1 MVCLPGSH
9 GTHVSRPRY
18 GKRAA
23 PFTYISRDFDVCTV
37 HVVISF
43 VFVWSVSLFSIK
55 YPPWSNVD
63 NGVRDRPDPAK
74 LKPLIVEQSSSRHAN
89 FVQSCSWIVPN
100 CWIATASALP
110 LREWTIPESWLL
122 TPDSLE
128 TFLRWESESR
138 VTIQDS
144 RVRSQLKSPSEN
156 LENFEHFLLI
166 YLVNEALK
174 CWKWSSYSKRYLN
187 MVKVVNKVKDELE
200 KLPHFTVSYGIK
212 IGSDRESWLELES
225 SNLGQG
231 RESQYW
237 NKVTRPFPIVIY

>member
-1 MVCLPGSH
+1 MLHLRFGIANPITQSNPTANLHLGSIAQV
-9 GTHVSRPRY
+9 G
-18 GKRAA
+18 
-23 PFTYISRDFDVCTV
+23 
-37 HVVISF
+37 
-43 VFVWSVSLFSIK
+43 FSISQR
-55 YPPWSNVD
+55 YQYQYSV
-63 NGVRDRPDPAK
+63 
-74 LKPLIVEQSSSRHAN
+74 I
-89 FVQSCSWIVPN
+89 I
-100 CWIATASALP
+100 
-110 LREWTIPESWLL
+110 REWTNQESWLL

-128 TFLRWESESR
+128 SFFRWESESR

-225 SNLGQG
+225 SNLSQG
-231 RESQYW
+231 RESESEYW
-237 NKVTRPFPIVIY
+237 NKVTRPFPTGRGRGARND

>member
-1 MVCLPGSH
+1 M
-9 GTHVSRPRY
+9 
-18 GKRAA
+18 
-23 PFTYISRDFDVCTV
+23 DFD
-37 HVVISF
+37 
-43 VFVWSVSLFSIK
+43 
-55 YPPWSNVD
+55 
-63 NGVRDRPDPAK
+63 PATTIRGRRK
-74 LKPLIVEQSSSRHAN
+74 EQAMNRAI
-89 FVQSCSWIVPN
+89 SCSIGEFFRRRESIYPMRG
-100 CWIATASALP
+100 TRY
-110 LREWTIPESWLL
+110 REWTNQESWLL

-187 MVKVVNKVKDELE
+187 MVKVVNKAKDELE

-231 RESQYW
+231 RESESEYW
-237 NKVTRPFPIVIY
+237 NKVTSPFPSRPMWNLQNCVAEFCLTIGDLSLS

>member
-1 MVCLPGSH
+1 MDAPLRREHIARKMCEKLKKRLIKIVCLVPAP
-9 GTHVSRPRY
+9 SREE
-18 GKRAA
+18 
-23 PFTYISRDFDVCTV
+23 
-37 HVVISF
+37 
-43 VFVWSVSLFSIK
+43 
-55 YPPWSNVD
+55 PPD
-63 NGVRDRPDPAK
+63 
-74 LKPLIVEQSSSRHAN
+74 
-89 FVQSCSWIVPN
+89 
-100 CWIATASALP
+100 
-110 LREWTIPESWLL
+110 REWTNQESWLL

-231 RESQYW
+231 RESESEYW
-237 NKVTRPFPIVIY
+237 NKVTRPFPNDKIQHDRNNFTGKITTYN

>member
-1 MVCLPGSH
+1 ME
-9 GTHVSRPRY
+9 
-18 GKRAA
+18 
-23 PFTYISRDFDVCTV
+23 FD
-37 HVVISF
+37 I
-43 VFVWSVSLFSIK
+43 
-55 YPPWSNVD
+55 P
-63 NGVRDRPDPAK
+63 
-74 LKPLIVEQSSSRHAN
+74 
-89 FVQSCSWIVPN
+89 
-100 CWIATASALP
+100 LP
-110 LREWTIPESWLL
+110 LMGAQWPAQVSAEPTRREWTNQESWLL

-200 KLPHFTVSYGIK
+200 KLPHFTLSYGIK

-231 RESQYW
+231 RESESEYW
-237 NKVTRPFPIVIY
+237 NKVTCPFPNVLKVWMVLNNVGSNPIRILRQNHFINLEICTKGYNIISLLFDLVRFTIFKFWDSF

>member
-1 MVCLPGSH
+1 MV
-9 GTHVSRPRY
+9 
-18 GKRAA
+18 
-23 PFTYISRDFDVCTV
+23 
-37 HVVISF
+37 
-43 VFVWSVSLFSIK
+43 
-55 YPPWSNVD
+55 
-63 NGVRDRPDPAK
+63 
-74 LKPLIVEQSSSRHAN
+74 
-89 FVQSCSWIVPN
+89 
-100 CWIATASALP
+100 
-110 LREWTIPESWLL
+110 REWTNQESWLL

-200 KLPHFTVSYGIK
+200 KLPHFTLSYGIK

-231 RESQYW
+231 RESESEYW
-237 NKVTRPFPIVIY
+237 NKVTRPFPIDNYSDLLVWTAGPKKSSFRIIT